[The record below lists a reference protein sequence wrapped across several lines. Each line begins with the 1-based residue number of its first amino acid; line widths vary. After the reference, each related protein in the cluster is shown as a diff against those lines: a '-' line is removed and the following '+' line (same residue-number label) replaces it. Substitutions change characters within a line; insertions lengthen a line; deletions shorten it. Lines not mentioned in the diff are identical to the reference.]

1 MLTDEQIKKFQA
13 LYKKRFGREVGEAE
27 AREQGD
33 RLARLVDLLC
43 RPGSRSTHATKH
55 PKNDNPHEAQ
65 I

>member
-13 LYKKRFGREVGEAE
+13 LYKERFGVEIGEAE

-33 RLARLVDLLC
+33 RLVRLINLIT
-43 RPGSRSTHATKH
+43 RPGTQSGGDAKTS
-55 PKNDNPHEAQ
+55 KNNHPHEAQ